1 MAWATAA
8 LAAGFLLGRS
18 VSAAVAA
25 VALRGRRSGA
35 VVCGAAALLLFGAG
49 WWTYRTGTAS
59 LGTLGRGPVL
69 IEAEGRILRQ
79 PLHRIRPHG
88 LLGRFGHRPPRTR
101 FVLQVD
107 RIRSGK
113 GKTWEPLKT
122 RLAVTLTA
130 FDDRIDAGD
139 RVRCSGWLRRI
150 GPPKNP
156 GQYDYA
162 RAAADEGIEA
172 LLYLKQRG
180 HLRILMKPADGSW
193 RRFRGAAAD
202 AARIALHRGVS
213 VDPESEALLEMLLLG
228 TGREDLGPLNRAF
241 TETGLA
247 HLLAISGLHLGILAA
262 GIWWAALLL
271 CGRPSVATVAT
282 IAAVASYLLL
292 VPGRVPVL
300 RAGLMTLIAVTAA
313 GWGRRIEPLSILAAA
328 ALPLLLWRP
337 WDLLRPGFQL
347 SFLIVAALILF
358 TPAVSRWLQGEHP
371 IERLPRWR
379 RWVCD
384 YLAVCLVAWAAAM
397 PLVCFHFQKISP
409 LSMILTPLLLPLV
422 ALVLWSGY
430 LKLVLTAL
438 VPTAGQSLG
447 PLVGT
452 AARWLGDVVSGAAEL
467 PGVVFY
473 TPPVSAVWLLGMG
486 LVVWGT
492 LSGRFAS
499 RPLALLVAWGL
510 CGLWLMGPVA
520 HQQTIGRHRDAWQ
533 LHAWAVGNGSA
544 YLIQSGG
551 RTILYDCG
559 SSSHAAV
566 TETVLGP
573 ALRSA
578 GVHGIDTLILSH
590 PDLDHFSG
598 TVELTERFTVK
609 EVLVNEAFVEE
620 ASAEP
625 RGAASVVLNHL
636 NQKKIPVQIV
646 HAGWRHRAGR
656 AELAVHWPNRGARFR
671 SHNDGS
677 LVLSVTGGGR
687 RLLLCGDVQDA
698 AMKRMTAQNLPGRAD
713 VLEIPHHGSL
723 AAEAA
728 PQWARAIRP
737 RIAIQSTAEGSR
749 THKKPWKK

>member
-1 MAWATAA
+1 MQENEDYDP
-8 LAAGFLLGRS
+8 G
-18 VSAAVAA
+18 
-25 VALRGRRSGA
+25 
-35 VVCGAAALLLFGAG
+35 
-49 WWTYRTGTAS
+49 
-59 LGTLGRGPVL
+59 
-69 IEAEGRILRQ
+69 
-79 PLHRIRPHG
+79 
-88 LLGRFGHRPPRTR
+88 
-101 FVLQVD
+101 
-107 RIRSGK
+107 
-113 GKTWEPLKT
+113 
-122 RLAVTLTA
+122 
-130 FDDRIDAGD
+130 DD
-139 RVRCSGWLRRI
+139 
-150 GPPKNP
+150 N
-156 GQYDYA
+156 GQ
-162 RAAADEGIEA
+162 
-172 LLYLKQRG
+172 
-180 HLRILMKPADGSW
+180 DGV
-193 RRFRGAAAD
+193 F
-202 AARIALHRGVS
+202 
-213 VDPESEALLEMLLLG
+213 
-228 TGREDLGPLNRAF
+228 
-241 TETGLA
+241 
-247 HLLAISGLHLGILAA
+247 
-262 GIWWAALLL
+262 
-271 CGRPSVATVAT
+271 
-282 IAAVASYLLL
+282 
-292 VPGRVPVL
+292 
-300 RAGLMTLIAVTAA
+300 
-313 GWGRRIEPLSILAAA
+313 
-328 ALPLLLWRP
+328 
-337 WDLLRPGFQL
+337 
-347 SFLIVAALILF
+347 
-358 TPAVSRWLQGEHP
+358 
-371 IERLPRWR
+371 
-379 RWVCD
+379 
-384 YLAVCLVAWAAAM
+384 
-397 PLVCFHFQKISP
+397 
-409 LSMILTPLLLPLV
+409 
-422 ALVLWSGY
+422 
-430 LKLVLTAL
+430 
-438 VPTAGQSLG
+438 
-447 PLVGT
+447 
-452 AARWLGDVVSGAAEL
+452 AAEL

-749 THKKPWKK
+749 THKKPWKKYSHLCITACRGAVRLRVGLDGTMRLWRYRKRGWTPEHPPTYNVAAPSKEPLDDANHPSGPAGLRADRADGRRSDPKPRRADQIASP

>member
-1 MAWATAA
+1 
-8 LAAGFLLGRS
+8 
-18 VSAAVAA
+18 VS
-25 VALRGRRSGA
+25 
-35 VVCGAAALLLFGAG
+35 
-49 WWTYRTGTAS
+49 
-59 LGTLGRGPVL
+59 
-69 IEAEGRILRQ
+69 
-79 PLHRIRPHG
+79 
-88 LLGRFGHRPPRTR
+88 
-101 FVLQVD
+101 
-107 RIRSGK
+107 
-113 GKTWEPLKT
+113 
-122 RLAVTLTA
+122 LTDY
-130 FDDRIDAGD
+130 DDRIGAGD
-139 RVRCSGWLRRI
+139 RVRCSGWLRSI
-150 GPPKNP
+150 EPPKNP

-162 RAAADEGIEA
+162 RSAADEGIRA
-172 LLYLKQRG
+172 QLYLKQRG
-180 HLRILMKPADGSW
+180 HLSILQKPADGSW
-193 RRFRGAAAD
+193 RQLRGAAAD

-262 GIWWAALLL
+262 GIWWAALVL
-271 CGRPSVATVAT
+271 CGRPSVATVIT
-282 IAAVASYLLL
+282 IAAVVSYLML

-358 TPAVSRWLQGEHP
+358 TPTVSEWLQGEHP
-371 IERLPRWR
+371 IERTGRWR
-379 RWVCD
+379 KWFCD
-384 YLAVCLVAWAAAM
+384 YMAVCLVAWAAAM

-409 LSMILTPLLLPLV
+409 LSMLLTPLLLPLV
-422 ALVLWSGY
+422 ACVLWAGY
-430 LKLVLTAL
+430 LKLVLTLL
-438 VPTAGQSLG
+438 VPAAGQTLG

-452 AARWLGDVVSGAAEL
+452 AGQWLGGAVSGAAEL

-473 TPPVSAVWLLGMG
+473 TPPVSVFWLIGMG

-499 RPLALLVAWGL
+499 RPVALVMAWGL

-520 HQQTIGRHRDAWQ
+520 HRQTIGQHRDTWQ

-559 SSSHAAV
+559 SSTHAAL
-566 TETVLGP
+566 TETIVDP

-578 GVHGIDTLILSH
+578 GVQRIDTLILSH

-598 TVELTERFTVK
+598 TVELVDRFQVG
-609 EVLVNEAFVEE
+609 EVWVNEAFVEE
-620 ASAEP
+620 ARVKP
-625 RGAASVVLNHL
+625 DGAASVVLEHL
-636 NQKKIPVQIV
+636 QEKKIPVRPV

-656 AELAVHWPNRGARFR
+656 VDLEVLWPDRGARFD

-677 LVLSVTGGGR
+677 LVISLTGGGR

-698 AMKRMTAQNLPGRAD
+698 AMKRMAAGNLPGQAD

-723 AAEAA
+723 AAEMA
-728 PQWARAIRP
+728 PKWAGSIRP
-737 RIAIQSTAEGSR
+737 QVAIQSTAEGAR
-749 THKKPWKK
+749 TRNTPWKKYLPDSRLCITSRGGAVRLRVGLDGTMHLWRYGRRGWTPEHPPTYNMADSTKEPANDAKHPSGPADRRTDRADGLRTVPESRRADQVASP